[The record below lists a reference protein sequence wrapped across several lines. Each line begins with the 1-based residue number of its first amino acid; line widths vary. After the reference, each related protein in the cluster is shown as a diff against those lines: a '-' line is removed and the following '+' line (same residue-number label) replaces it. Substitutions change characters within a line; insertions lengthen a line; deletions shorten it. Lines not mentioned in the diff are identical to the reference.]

1 MFLSKNS
8 DFFQNIFQKVLEN
21 KKNLNRSFIF
31 SMHNKI
37 RNIIWS
43 SQNFWRAT

>member
-1 MFLSKNS
+1 
-8 DFFQNIFQKVLEN
+8 
-21 KKNLNRSFIF
+21 
-31 SMHNKI
+31 MHNKI